1 MGFKADMSGAIAKI
15 KSICTNDSVGKA
27 AATSAARHMEQ
38 YVPYRDGQLRGSAD
52 IEPFHVT
59 YNTPYAHYQW
69 EGKNITH
76 RTTPGTTSHWEKQ
89 ANKTDIAKDITAAIK
104 RL

>member
-1 MGFKADMSGAIAKI
+1 MGFKADMSGAVAKI
-15 KSICTNDSVGKA
+15 QAICTNDAVGKA
-27 AATSAARHMEQ
+27 ASTSAARHMEQ
-38 YVPYRDGQLRGSAD
+38 YVPRLTGQLRLSAKTT
-52 IEPFHVT
+52 PFHVT

-69 EGKNITH
+69 TLETEN
-76 RTTPGTTSHWEKQ
+76 RTTTGTTDHWEKY